1 MPRQK
6 SFRVALIGTDSLR
19 GKEIKAILST
29 KKFPL
34 SHIEFYDVD
43 VEEEYSK
50 LTEFRGEPR
59 VIHHPSGEAL
69 ENLDL
74 VFLAGDKETSRLF
87 GGLAAKKKFRAI
99 DLSEAFGDTDD
110 IPLVV
115 AGVNDA
121 LVAGRRFPLI
131 ANPHP
136 LTIIVSSLLHRMI
149 SEFGLEKAVVFALQP
164 VSAFDESGIEE
175 LASQSAAML
184 SSASLKKEIFREQ
197 IAFNILSHTEQP
209 DANGFSSGERRVVS
223 EVKKVL
229 GLPGLPLFLS
239 IIQAPV
245 FHTYSVMAYL
255 ELRDEAGIRDI
266 KDLYQGQPL
275 FEVGP
280 ASSSCAVSSISVAG
294 KEQIF
299 IGQVKKEEALPRAFW
314 IWTVTDNL
322 TRGSA
327 LNALE
332 IARIL
337 YNHQSAKRTAR

>member
-1 MPRQK
+1 MPGRK
-6 SFRVALIGTDSLR
+6 KFRVALVGTDSLR
-19 GKEIKAILST
+19 GKEIKTILSV

-34 SHIEFYDVD
+34 SQIEFYDVD
-43 VEEEYSK
+43 VDEEYGK
-50 LTEFRGEPR
+50 LTEFRDEPR

-69 ENLDL
+69 EGLDL
-74 VFLAGDKETSRLF
+74 VFLAGGKETSRLY
-87 GGLAAKKKFRAI
+87 GRLAAEKRFQAV
-99 DLSEAFGDTDD
+99 DLSEAFNGHEEV
-110 IPLVV
+110 PLVV
-115 AGVNDA
+115 AGVNDS
-121 LVAGRRFPLI
+121 LLSSRRFPLI

-136 LTIIVSSLLHRMI
+136 LTIILSSLLHRLI
-149 SEFGLEKAVVFALQP
+149 ARFGLGKAVVVALQP

-184 SSASLKKEIFREQ
+184 SSAALRKKVFREQ
-197 IAFNILSHTEQP
+197 IAFNILSHTEAP
-209 DANGFSSGERRVVS
+209 DPNGFSSGERRVVA

-229 GLPGLPLFLS
+229 GLPDLPLFLS
-239 IIQAPV
+239 IVQAPV

-255 ELRDEAGIRDI
+255 ELQTEADIRSL
-266 KDLYQGQPL
+266 KDLYREGPL
-275 FEVGP
+275 FELSS
-280 ASSSCAVSSISVAG
+280 ATSSCAVSSISVAG

-299 IGQVKKEEALPRAFW
+299 IGQIKREEGFPCSFW

-337 YNHQSAKRTAR
+337 YGLKSTARAAK